1 MEGYFSAVRKM
12 EQTVLFPSLLQGVS
26 LKEGDDPSEAD
37 SCDKDL
43 YEYYTQLK
51 SIKLLVEGGLVPL
64 NDRKPH
70 VATQLQEQEGKEAV
84 DLEGYFYYHVS
95 SLYRVLTLL
104 TRRANAVTV
113 KYNEIMGQIN
123 QSENYL
129 GW

>member
-12 EQTVLFPSLLQGVS
+12 EQTVLFPSLLRGVS
-26 LKEGDDPSEAD
+26 LEGAPSEAD
-37 SCDKDL
+37 NCDKDL

-70 VATQLQEQEGKEAV
+70 VATQLQEQEGKEAT
-84 DLEGYFYYHVS
+84 DLEDYFYYHVS
-95 SLYRVLTLL
+95 SLYRILTLL
-104 TRRANAVTV
+104 TRRADTVTM

-123 QSENYL
+123 QSEHYF